1 MLPVRHVGFWRFFS
15 AVILVAVLVA
25 ALSPAFWLFD
35 NRAHALFW
43 FQNADKWLHALTFIT
58 LALWFAGL
66 YEKRITLALWFA
78 GLYEKRNYWRI
89 AVGLML
95 FGFVVE
101 LCQLTVSYR
110 TADWVDIGANT
121 AGIIVGLS
129 VAAAGLGGWSL
140 RFEDWYTRRN
150 QL

>member
-43 FQNADKWLHALTFIT
+43 FQNADKWLHALTF
-58 LALWFAGL
+58 
-66 YEKRITLALWFA
+66 ITLALWFA

-140 RFEDWYTRRN
+140 RFEDWYARRHRI
-150 QL
+150 

>member
-66 YEKRITLALWFA
+66 Y
-78 GLYEKRNYWRI
+78 GKRNYWRI

-101 LCQLTVSYR
+101 LCQLMVSYR

-121 AGIIVGLS
+121 AGIIIGLA

>member
-15 AVILVAVLVA
+15 ALILVAVLVA

-43 FQNADKWLHALTFIT
+43 FQNADKWLHALTF
-58 LALWFAGL
+58 
-66 YEKRITLALWFA
+66 ITLALWFA

>member
-15 AVILVAVLVA
+15 AVILVVVLVA

-66 YEKRITLALWFA
+66 YEKR
-78 GLYEKRNYWRI
+78 NYWRI

-101 LCQLTVSYR
+101 LCQLMVSYR

-121 AGIIVGLS
+121 AGIIIGLA

-150 QL
+150 RL